1 MKKLIALVLALVM
14 CFALCACGQSAA
26 PAATEAP
33 AAEPAAEPAADAAAD
48 TAAVEYPEMTLKLS
62 HHNAVDQPIHEA
74 LTKWATMINEQSGGK
89 ITIDIYPAASLY
101 NQTDAQD
108 AVQMGTLD
116 MCLADCSQLSSAVP
130 AFALTAMP
138 FLYDSYETAG
148 KVIFGEVGAQLDQQ
162 LEDTLNMHAF
172 GWTWNNFRNMITK
185 TPITSLD
192 DCKGYKLRSPGTD
205 LYLNTFNTLGM
216 SPTVVPWN
224 EAYTAM
230 QSGLVDGVESGL
242 EAFYTQGFYELGKYV
257 CLSCHMIS
265 VIGPVM
271 NADKW
276 NSLDEATQEL
286 DLHLEAVPGGAER
299 DRYRKRVRLP
309 DQARRS
315 RRHHHPV

>member
-14 CFALCACGQSAA
+14 CFALCACGESAA
-26 PAATEAP
+26 PAATEA
-33 AAEPAAEPAADAAAD
+33 PAAEPAADAAAD

-148 KVIFGEVGAQLDQQ
+148 KVIFGEVGAQLDHLREKCLSEKDKRGARK
-162 LEDTLNMHAF
+162 LEHSY
-172 GWTWNNFRNMITK
+172 FRPERQETISRLETAEYRDA
-185 TPITSLD
+185 L
-192 DCKGYKLRSPGTD
+192 KLRQIWCEGTFAAQKRSHN
-205 LYLNTFNTLGM
+205 LTRVLRR
-216 SPTVVPWN
+216 
-224 EAYTAM
+224 
-230 QSGLVDGVESGL
+230 GL
-242 EAFYTQGFYELGKYV
+242 EAAEDHCLLSAVALNLKRMIKY
-257 CLSCHMIS
+257 
-265 VIGPVM
+265 
-271 NADKW
+271 K
-276 NSLDEATQEL
+276 
-286 DLHLEAVPGGAER
+286 
-299 DRYRKRVRLP
+299 K
-309 DQARRS
+309 
-315 RRHHHPV
+315 

>member
-26 PAATEAP
+26 PAATEA
-33 AAEPAAEPAADAAAD
+33 PAAEPAADAAAD

-162 LEDTLNMHAF
+162 LD
-172 GWTWNNFRNMITK
+172 
-185 TPITSLD
+185 
-192 DCKGYKLRSPGTD
+192 
-205 LYLNTFNTLGM
+205 
-216 SPTVVPWN
+216 
-224 EAYTAM
+224 
-230 QSGLVDGVESGL
+230 
-242 EAFYTQGFYELGKYV
+242 ELG
-257 CLSCHMIS
+257 LAPLHAEADDL
-265 VIGPVM
+265 IG
-271 NADKW
+271 
-276 NSLDEATQEL
+276 Q
-286 DLHLEAVPGGAER
+286 AVGKLVHRQPR
-299 DRYRKRVRLP
+299 QTVRLAEDDAAGIGEAELP
-309 DQARRS
+309 AVIPCRAQTARKKCAIDGFKAVARK
-315 RRHHHPV
+315 HPHDDFRF